1 MFLKC
6 KDISFFPLSYLWV
19 YFLICFAF
27 RISLRFL
34 HPNLPWDL
42 YHHGLSEE
50 FLNYPVHSRPYFL
63 APRATFRS
71 QVPTRNRHFP
81 LISRVSFSHP
91 FFYVCVSS
99 TPRLFVYLL
108 YLPVPE
114 ARFWCQCHFK
124 AQALDFLRLIA
135 ITSPGDGP
143 VAL

>member
-50 FLNYPVHSRPYFL
+50 FLKYPVHSRPYFL

-91 FFYVCVSS
+91 FFTYVCLPRPVSS
-99 TPRLFVYLL
+99 CICF
-108 YLPVPE
+108 
-114 ARFWCQCHFK
+114 
-124 AQALDFLRLIA
+124 
-135 ITSPGDGP
+135 TSPSPRHVSD
-143 VAL
+143 ASATSRLRHWIS